1 MKKNIEEI
9 LQNADPAVLDGMFD
23 TIKAEK
29 IDEKNIKNKV
39 LGKKSKKNTAVWR
52 VLPIAVSFALIVAA
66 GALVIPRL
74 AGQGTEDPVTT
85 VSTGDKSNAAAVIK
99 PEKEYDS
106 SLNAL
111 ISLKD
116 FDRIIWSDDTAPA
129 YLPSNSEITV
139 YNGIRVTKEL
149 YERLQTAKDD
159 DIFAVTAKRN
169 IDIPEKFEDFV
180 YEGKTGKEYLDEHNR
195 TYPIYG
201 ALHLLEQSADGN
213 TTAFENWIRDSI
225 IEEQGEEFLSKYYHD
240 GVFNKELIEEDLVAA
255 RDASEYAARAY
266 EAAFNA
272 YAAASYPRIYA
283 FREYNGIEIYNGYHA
298 ETDTPYYIMIVTKA
312 QMTTLKAD
320 YDKADKHEVD
330 YGFDFENGYF
340 SLVPYSEE
348 DVRYA
353 QYAQNGSDTELPAIA
368 CEVEQIPET
377 MAE

>member
-23 TIKAEK
+23 TVKAEK

-52 VLPIAVSFALIVAA
+52 VLTIAASFALIAAA

-111 ISLKD
+111 IRLKD

-129 YLPSNSEITV
+129 YLPSDTETV
-139 YNGIRVTKEL
+139 TEWNGIRITKEL
-149 YERLQTAKDD
+149 YNRLQTAKDD

-201 ALHLLEQSADGN
+201 ALHLLDQCADGN

-225 IEEQGEEFLSKYYHD
+225 IEEQGEEFLSKYYRD
-240 GVFNKELIEEDLVAA
+240 GVFDKERINKDLDAA
-255 RDASEYAARAY
+255 RDTSVYAARAY

-283 FREYNGIEIYNGYHA
+283 FREYNGLKIYSGYHA
-298 ETDTPYYIMIVTKA
+298 ETATPYYIMIVTKA
-312 QMTTLKAD
+312 QLTTLKAD

-330 YGFDFENGYF
+330 YGFDFENAYF

-353 QYAQNGSDTELPAIA
+353 QTQNGSDTELPAIA

-377 MAE
+377 TAE

>member
-23 TIKAEK
+23 TVKAEK
-29 IDEKNIKNKV
+29 ANKNNIQNKV
-39 LGKKSKKNTAVWR
+39 LGEKSKKNTLIWK
-52 VLPIAVSFALIVAA
+52 VLPIAASFALIVTAC
-66 GALVIPRL
+66 ALVLPL
-74 AGQGTEDPVTT
+74 FVGQNTADPVTT
-85 VSTGDKSNAAAVIK
+85 PMTEDGPNVAAVIK
-99 PEKEYDS
+99 PNSS
-106 SLNAL
+106 SLKEL
-111 ISLKD
+111 IRLEF

-159 DIFAVTAKRN
+159 DIFAVTAKRS

-201 ALHLLEQSADGN
+201 ALHLLDQCADGN
-213 TTAFENWIRDSI
+213 TTAFENWIRDNI

-298 ETDTPYYIMIVTKA
+298 ETATPYYIMIVTKA
-312 QMTTLKAD
+312 QLTTLKAD

-330 YGFDFENGYF
+330 YGFDFENAYF
-340 SLVPYSEE
+340 SLGPYSEE

-353 QYAQNGSDTELPAIA
+353 QTQNGSDTELPAIA

-377 MAE
+377 TAE

>member
-23 TIKAEK
+23 TVKAEK
-29 IDEKNIKNKV
+29 ANKNNIKNKV
-39 LGKKSKKNTAVWR
+39 LGEKSKKNTLIWK
-52 VLPIAVSFALIVAA
+52 VLPIAASFALIATV

-111 ISLKD
+111 IRLKD

-201 ALHLLEQSADGN
+201 ALHLLDQCADGN

-225 IEEQGEEFLSKYYHD
+225 IEEQGEEFLSKYYRD
-240 GVFNKELIEEDLVAA
+240 GVFDKERINKDLDAA
-255 RDASEYAARAY
+255 RDASVYAARAY

-298 ETDTPYYIMIVTKA
+298 ETDTPYNIMIVTKA
-312 QMTTLKAD
+312 QLTTLKAD
-320 YDKADKHEVD
+320 YDKADRTEVD
-330 YGFDFENGYF
+330 YGFDFENAYF

-348 DVRYA
+348 DVR
-353 QYAQNGSDTELPAIA
+353 YAQNGSDTELPAIA